1 MGAEP
6 ASCFELFGTQVFHFA
21 SHRLAFPRAV
31 VGINPGQSK
40 SCHSQAPCRIDGFA
54 GNNLRS
60 GDLMK
65 ILTACG
71 TGQEVEGFPNNGT
84 SLPATSSG
92 SSFSWGVVDTV
103 QAAVGTYK
111 MCWCPF
117 GNADGCSD
125 TTHFVSEAG
134 LLTIRGPQTLGFN
147 ATCVANQQPSCVVGP
162 IEDGFGLSYGSDRV
176 ILVSSDGICGA
187 SAADP
192 AVAGGAA
199 GKQVGVDKF
208 LQFSP
213 EELPYGGSWK
223 LCYCAGFDSP
233 LDQEAQDCDFTATA
247 GFLTVAGAFPG
258 QVINCTRNEACE
270 FNLPGYSL
278 NAGVHKIAI
287 RDESSGLGI
296 ARLLKTDDF
305 LRLGQSERTIEGP
318 LSLMLL
324 AYTSFYMSTD
334 SWAYLTALFSML
346 MSTSSVV
353 KGPTGARKPE

>member
-1 MGAEP
+1 
-6 ASCFELFGTQVFHFA
+6 
-21 SHRLAFPRAV
+21 
-31 VGINPGQSK
+31 
-40 SCHSQAPCRIDGFA
+40 
-54 GNNLRS
+54 
-60 GDLMK
+60 
-65 ILTACG
+65 
-71 TGQEVEGFPNNGT
+71 
-84 SLPATSSG
+84 
-92 SSFSWGVVDTV
+92 
-103 QAAVGTYK
+103 

-125 TTHFVSEAG
+125 PSHFVSEAG
-134 LLTIRGPQTLGFN
+134 LLTIRGPLTLGFN

-187 SAADP
+187 SEADP

-233 LDQEAQDCDFTATA
+233 LDQEAQNCVSEADFTATA

-287 RDESSGLGI
+287 RDESSGSCG
-296 ARLLKTDDF
+296 DF
-305 LRLGQSERTIEGP
+305 LTIDTATRRRRDVAANPYTPTGVTQDGE
-318 LSLMLL
+318 L
-324 AYTSFYMSTD
+324 AF
-334 SWAYLTALFSML
+334 AIEPIQALDAFVVCFCAPSPGGGL
-346 MSTSSVV
+346 CSTSSLSTYHQTIGVLDVRGATPNQQFSCGRGGRCTLEITGRGLGVSDRV
-353 KGPTGARKPE
+353 KIVNSTTLCSGEPQETGQRRQRRQVLQVLAPR